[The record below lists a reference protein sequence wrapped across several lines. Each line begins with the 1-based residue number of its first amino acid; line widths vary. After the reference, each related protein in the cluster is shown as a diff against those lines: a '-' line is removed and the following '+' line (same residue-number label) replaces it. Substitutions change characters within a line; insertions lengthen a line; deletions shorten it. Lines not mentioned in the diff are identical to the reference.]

1 MRRLYVLAR
10 RLLTYVLFER
20 PSGIQTGRVVQ
31 LEELGLDAPH
41 RVRHQPSGWLNLRRI
56 LRKSEVSEDD
66 VFIDFGSGMGR
77 VVFQAAADYPF
88 KRVIGVELSSEL
100 NDIAKAN
107 VRAARR
113 RLRCRHIELVRSD
126 ALDYELPD
134 DVSIAYFN
142 NPFTGEIFEAVLQ
155 KIVASLERNPRP
167 FRIIYANPSEEE
179 MLLDAGAILVRK
191 VRGWRPSRKWSES
204 NAIRMYE
211 LEARQTRALRAST
224 LAT

>member
-1 MRRLYVLAR
+1 M
-10 RLLTYVLFER
+10 TYVLFER

-31 LEELGLDAPH
+31 LEEVGLDAPH

-107 VRAARR
+107 VRGARR
-113 RLRCRHIELVRSD
+113 RLRCRHIELVCSD

-134 DVSIAYFN
+134 DVTIAYFN
-142 NPFTGEIFEAVLQ
+142 NPFTGEIFEAVLR
-155 KIVASLERNPRP
+155 KLVASLERSPRP
-167 FRIIYANPSEEE
+167 FRIIYANPEEEE
-179 MLLDAGAILVRK
+179 MLLDAGAILVKK
-191 VRGWRPSRKWSES
+191 VRGWRPSREWSVS

-211 LEARQTRALRAST
+211 LSAPARRAVAAGRGHG
-224 LAT
+224 